1 MLLLFHLKR
10 VMGGARQPHAHI
22 VAEVKG
28 PVVPPT
34 ELDRPYRQVRPL
46 RKLFGN
52 QLFDEGC
59 TDFGRFGGRH
69 RISASLITVIFRLP
83 GGAGSLRCSNE
94 TAERSGLDQIMIMK
108 RDGFQVSARK
118 LRSGIDLQ
126 QPEYPH
132 YGGRY
137 RADDGHIE

>member
-1 MLLLFHLKR
+1 MFQR
-10 VMGGARQPHAHI
+10 DSGND
-22 VAEVKG
+22 
-28 PVVPPT
+28 PV
-34 ELDRPYRQVRPL
+34 
-46 RKLFGN
+46 G
-52 QLFDEGC
+52 
-59 TDFGRFGGRH
+59 
-69 RISASLITVIFRLP
+69 
-83 GGAGSLRCSNE
+83 
-94 TAERSGLDQIMIMK
+94 QIMIMK